1 MFPLAF
7 ALGHRYRRHLA
18 GGEVDEASLIGN
30 LAVPE
35 QPRQQSER
43 VIGQHLVHKGLLSFQ
58 RLDGAAG
65 WQSVRTVQ
73 SGIEDLRVEF
83 RDREQTVLGMLIAPV
98 PGLAQNELT
107 VVGIVPDVQPVER
120 LLEGWRPADGQPG
133 RPRIHTGDQ
142 DVYNP
147 IRLLCEVP
155 SGGVPFQSPEEVQP
169 VGNYQ

>member
-1 MFPLAF
+1 LASTWF
-7 ALGHRYRRHLA
+7 TKGSCRFN
-18 GGEVDEASLIGN
+18 ASTELQEG
-30 LAVPE
+30 
-35 QPRQQSER
+35 
-43 VIGQHLVHKGLLSFQ
+43 
-58 RLDGAAG
+58 
-65 WQSVRTVQ
+65 SV
-73 SGIEDLRVEF
+73 SSPSSLVEF
-83 RDREQTVLGMLIAPV
+83 RDRKQTVLGMLIAPV

-155 SGGVPFQSPEEVQP
+155 GGGVPFQSPEEVQP